1 MYPYASPYRPPYPP
15 HAGRAASVVI
25 NGNPDGAKIFG
36 YFYNGTIV
44 ACPPRADIEE
54 RDCYD
59 GKGELVVHVD
69 AKTAAEFPWTTFEG
83 ALEEGTVRAVDPNGT
98 AVEHL
103 QDMMERSGSEQL
115 AWMGLMDALAAGI
128 VDDNTVAK
136 LGYSAPDHPEEE
148 ETRVHSRDFA
158 V

>member
-69 AKTAAEFPWTTFEG
+69 AKTAAEFPG
-83 ALEEGTVRAVDPNGT
+83 P
-98 AVEHL
+98 
-103 QDMMERSGSEQL
+103 RSKAPSRKAPSEPGSEQL